1 MKVIETEILG
11 AKIIEPRV
19 FGDARGYFFESWN
32 RQAFREAGIDV
43 DFVQDNESF
52 SSYGVL
58 RGLHYQMAPYTQ
70 AKLVRVVSGTVL
82 DVIVDIRRGSPTF
95 GRHIAV
101 ELSGENKRQLFAP
114 RGMAHGFAV
123 LSETAQFLYK
133 CDNFYAPSSERSI
146 RFDDP
151 ALGIDWRIRPEKWLL
166 SAKDR
171 DGVLF
176 AEADLLD
183 FEKEIR

>member
-58 RGLHYQMAPYTQ
+58 RGLH
-70 AKLVRVVSGTVL
+70 
-82 DVIVDIRRGSPTF
+82 
-95 GRHIAV
+95 
-101 ELSGENKRQLFAP
+101 
-114 RGMAHGFAV
+114 
-123 LSETAQFLYK
+123 
-133 CDNFYAPSSERSI
+133 
-146 RFDDP
+146 
-151 ALGIDWRIRPEKWLL
+151 
-166 SAKDR
+166 
-171 DGVLF
+171 
-176 AEADLLD
+176 
-183 FEKEIR
+183 